1 MNSDRFVDVQGA
13 RIRYRAEGS
22 GPIVVLIHGIGAS
35 LEIWDWTFPAL
46 RDRFTA
52 VAFDYPGFGASDPLP
67 WAYSPEGAAATVTA
81 FLDAMGIRAAFII
94 GSSLGGAI
102 ATMTAGLAP
111 ERVEGLMLVAPGGFG
126 RGLNLLMRLQTSPW
140 LGDGLVALAGRFPRL
155 ALREVFA
162 DRRRIPDEL
171 VEVTRRN
178 ARRPV
183 ANQSYL
189 KALRRAA
196 TLLGIRPEM
205 VAAVRSAARR
215 IIAPTLIVWGD
226 RDRIIP
232 PDQATVAAH
241 SIRGSRLHMMTGL
254 GHIPFVEAPEVFNT
268 AAMAFLIEVGR
279 PTRVPTAR

>member
-1 MNSDRFVDVQGA
+1 MSADRFVDVQGA

-22 GPIVVLIHGIGAS
+22 GPPVVLIHGIGAS

-46 RDRFTA
+46 RERFTP
-52 VAFDYPGFGASDPLP
+52 VVFDYPGFGASDPLP
-67 WAYSPEGAAATVTA
+67 WAFSPEGAAATVTA
-81 FLDAMGIRAAFII
+81 FLDAMGIRAAFLI

-183 ANQSYL
+183 ANQNYL

-232 PDQATVAAH
+232 PDQATVAAY

-268 AAMAFLIEVGR
+268 AATAFLIEVGR

>member
-81 FLDAMGIRAAFII
+81 FLDAMGIRAAFLI

-279 PTRVPTAR
+279 PTRAPTAR

>member
-81 FLDAMGIRAAFII
+81 FLDAMGIRAAFLI

-268 AAMAFLIEVGR
+268 AATAFLIEVGR
-279 PTRVPTAR
+279 PTGVPTAR

>member
-279 PTRVPTAR
+279 PTGVPTAR